1 MAFVDELLGS
11 LGNTPLS
18 ATGQSPH
25 LTVLP
30 NATPTPT
37 REQAFKPMT
46 CREAVDIILRRGI
59 GTLPGT
65 KAKIGVFEIG
75 KHGIP
80 VAKLTLPRTT
90 FKLGE
95 IVEGII
101 DLGGGGNV
109 HCYQVHSIA

>member
-18 ATGQSPH
+18 ATEQTSH
-25 LTVLP
+25 LTVPP
-30 NATPTPT
+30 NSAPTPT
-37 REQAFKPMT
+37 RERASKPLT
-46 CREAVDIILRRGI
+46 CREAVDFILQRGI
-59 GTLPGT
+59 GTLRRT

-95 IVEGII
+95 TIEGVI
-101 DLGGGGNV
+101 DLQGGDSV
-109 HCYQVHSIA
+109 HCYQVRSVA